1 MAPRVAAVHA
11 EAGLVDMN
19 DGSALPTLSRGV
31 HKRGELR
38 VDDLAGPE
46 NCPFAHDRPEKIGAD
61 LADPRKRDTL
71 ILGKVDEIAEKS
83 RSILGGRRD
92 MGRSRSGDRCR
103 TGRTADFGQTVF
115 RHLKA
120 GRGKIKDLPSFMAHD
135 REMGEIFSAG
145 AACHGNL
152 HDRVGSFH
160 PQEGVSFVAG
170 LTSGLLP

>member
-1 MAPRVAAVHA
+1 MIWQARRIVPSLTTVPKRS
-11 EAGLVDMN
+11 ELIWQ
-19 DGSALPTLSRGV
+19 TRERGI
-31 HKRGELR
+31 
-38 VDDLAGPE
+38 P
-46 NCPFAHDRPEKIGAD
+46 
-61 LADPRKRDTL
+61 L

-83 RSILGGRRD
+83 GSILGGRRD

-170 LTSGLLP
+170 LASGFLS